1 MGLRLAGQAVWRR
14 MLSKVRRKVGT
25 AGARREMDGAES
37 PRVEAR
43 VHLID
48 TVPTIIHHCRTGNAK
63 YR

>member
-1 MGLRLAGQAVWRR
+1 M
-14 MLSKVRRKVGT
+14 VRRKVGT

-37 PRVEAR
+37 PQVEAR

-48 TVPTIIHHCRTGNAK
+48 IVPTIIHHCRTGNAK